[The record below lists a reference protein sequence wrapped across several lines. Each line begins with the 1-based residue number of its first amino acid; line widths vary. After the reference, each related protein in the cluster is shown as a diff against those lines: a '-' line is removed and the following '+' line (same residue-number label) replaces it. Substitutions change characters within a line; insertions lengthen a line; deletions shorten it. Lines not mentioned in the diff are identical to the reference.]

1 MHVVRHQA
9 VRVHAAIKLWRVLSQ
24 GVQIGAVIRFLEEAV
39 IAIMATLDNV
49 DSDLGNDQARRS
61 RHVRRNGEGYGAVD
75 GREPLNGDC
84 HHLNG
89 RVG

>member
-1 MHVVRHQA
+1 
-9 VRVHAAIKLWRVLSQ
+9 
-24 GVQIGAVIRFLEEAV
+24 
-39 IAIMATLDNV
+39 MATLDNV